1 MVLPIGGGYNAGY
14 RSCFHGDCPVHYQQV
29 LYRWLRWLRHDAD
42 GCMNMMLENMNPE
55 DLKVFAEKIMN
66 RMYDEM
72 KKHA

>member
-1 MVLPIGGGYNAGY
+1 
-14 RSCFHGDCPVHYQQV
+14 
-29 LYRWLRWLRHDAD
+29 
-42 GCMNMMLENMNPE
+42 MMLENMNPE